1 MSIKATKCGAL
12 LFIYLIY
19 LAIPG
24 ISCAQVENSDGL
36 LFRIEKSGGAASY
49 LFGTMHTE
57 DKRVLDL
64 PPLVR
69 EAFEGSSRLV
79 LEIKPGPMML
89 IATMRAMTLEEGKQL
104 SDMMDDAIYQR
115 CIEAMEFKG
124 ISEATLR
131 RLKPWA
137 VALTLSLPPSTTG
150 QFLDLILYEQ
160 SVAAERDVVG
170 LETVEEQLSVFD
182 EMLEAD
188 QVALIEDTL
197 DKLDLLP
204 ALHETMLE
212 TYLRRDLAGLVAMS
226 NDYFQGGDDAL
237 AKRFQTRIID
247 KRNLKMVERLQPLL
261 AKGNIFVGVG
271 ALHLPGPLGMLRL
284 LEARGYRVEK
294 VY

>member
-1 MSIKATKCGAL
+1 MRIKATKSSAL
-12 LFIYLIY
+12 LFLYLIY
-19 LAIPG
+19 LAIPS
-24 ISCAQVENSDGL
+24 ISCAQGEYSDGL

-69 EAFEGSSRLV
+69 EAFEGSSKLV
-79 LEIKPGPMML
+79 LEIKPGPIML
-89 IATMRAMTLEEGKQL
+89 IATMRAMSLKEGKQL
-104 SDMMDDAIYQR
+104 SNMMDDAIYQR
-115 CIEAMEFKG
+115 CIEAMELKG
-124 ISEATLR
+124 ISEAALR

-160 SVAAERDVVG
+160 SVVAGRDVVG
-170 LETVEEQLSVFD
+170 LETVEEQLSVFN
-182 EMLEAD
+182 EMPIAD
-188 QVALIEDTL
+188 QVALIEDAL

-212 TYLRRDLAGLVAMS
+212 TYLRRDLAGLVKMS
-226 NDYFQGGDDAL
+226 HDYFQGGDDAL
-237 AKRFQTRIID
+237 AKRFQSRIID

-261 AKGNIFVGVG
+261 ANGNIFVGVG
-271 ALHLPGPLGMLRL
+271 ALHLPGRLGMLRL
-284 LEARGYRVEK
+284 LEARGYSVEK